1 MTSAVF
7 RRRRRSFV
15 PVDQESLDL
24 LDTVAE
30 ERDVVLNIKAR
41 RNPKHHRLFFAV
53 LKFMVE
59 HTRYFE
65 TVEKAKTA
73 IKIATGEVDTYI
85 DSHTGKTFFILRSI
99 SWGSMDQSRFSAF
112 FDRAVH
118 VIANRWMPA
127 GTTEESVRAELEA
140 MIEPNDGRAAA

>member
-15 PVDQESLDL
+15 PVDQEGLDL
-24 LDTVAE
+24 LESVGE

-41 RNPKHHRLFFAV
+41 RNPKHHRLFFAI

-59 HTRYFE
+59 HTPYFE

-85 DSHTGKTFFILRSI
+85 DPDSGKAFFILRSI

-112 FDRAVH
+112 YDRAVH
-118 VIANRWMPA
+118 VITSRYMPP

-140 MIEPNDGRAAA
+140 MIAPNDGRAAA